1 MTTTRPRTHRQG
13 TSPPARDWSEFLFV
27 PDLLFAVAT
36 LVALW
41 LLDPGSGLAAI
52 SLIALLFAVTA
63 ALRRGGPYL
72 LPSSVFFLAA
82 GVFVGIAA
90 FYLARVETDVA
101 AVDLRNAA
109 GLAMLSTLGVSIV
122 VAGCAVGWKLKWPR
136 SDLGLTENRQA
147 MFHPP
152 REWAIRAAAMVVISQ
167 VPITS
172 SLGGAIATAIGL
184 AGILMLT
191 LMASTRRV
199 KLRWAGD
206 LVLVAVVVG
215 APLLWYYLEFQ
226 GGGRLMLAG
235 LMVASFIGWNLVR
248 PHRAQKIAVILAI
261 PIFLLF
267 AGMDRLD
274 RGGGSAS
281 SSGVVTDGRG
291 LASVYSPLE
300 TFGQIIAP
308 KPVEKMEL
316 LGPRYGGTFVNTLIL
331 PVPRQFWEDKPIGFG
346 RELVYALEVT
356 GVGENH
362 SMAALYHGEWYANFG
377 YAGLAM
383 LVPLTGFA
391 LAWLDRLHLHLVR
404 GRLADGR
411 SWWHTVALMCAVS
424 SLADL
429 YWVGSFMWF
438 ARGGLAMVV
447 VLAIAMV
454 SRRRVRFTR
463 RVRRARSEPD
473 PAAQAVRIP

>member
-1 MTTTRPRTHRQG
+1 MTTTQARSHRPG
-13 TSPPARDWSEFLFV
+13 TAQPAREWSEFLFV
-27 PDLLFAVAT
+27 PDLLFGVAT
-36 LVALW
+36 VMAVW
-41 LLDPGSGLAAI
+41 VLDAETGLAAI
-52 SLIALLFAVTA
+52 SLIACGFAATA

-82 GVFVGIAA
+82 GVFVGVAA
-90 FYLARVETDVA
+90 YYLGRVDTDVA
-101 AVDLRNAA
+101 VEDLRNAA
-109 GLAMLSTLGVSIV
+109 GLAMLSTLGVSVV
-122 VAGCAVGWKLKWPR
+122 VAGCAVAWKLKWTTP
-136 SDLGLTENRQA
+136 DLGFTGNRDA

-152 REWAIRAAAMVVISQ
+152 REWAIRAAAMVVVSQ

-184 AGILMLT
+184 GGILMLT

-235 LMVASFIGWNLVR
+235 LMVASFVGWNLVR

-274 RGGGSAS
+274 RGGGTAS
-281 SSGVVTDGRG
+281 SSGVVADGRG

-308 KPVEKMEL
+308 KSVEKMEL

-331 PVPRQFWEDKPIGFG
+331 PVPRQFWEDKPVGFG
-346 RELVYALEVT
+346 RELVYSLEVT

-362 SMAALYHGEWYANFG
+362 SMAALYQGEWYANFG
-377 YAGLAM
+377 YAGLVM
-383 LVPLTGFA
+383 LVPLTGVA
-391 LAWLDRLHLHLVR
+391 LAWLDRVHLKLVR
-404 GRLADGR
+404 GRLADSR

-447 VLAIAMV
+447 VLVIAAV
-454 SRRRVRFTR
+454 SRRKVRLTR
-463 RVRRARSEPD
+463 RVRRTLSEPD
-473 PAAQAVRIP
+473 QAARPVQVP